1 MGCWHSSVL
10 PSLRNPS
17 RSLFGHRRFAGLCAS
32 TWIARHVWPSAL
44 PGNVVCHDLNTFP
57 SYTDWGSSTQ
67 VHRETTEEKK
77 ERIWRFETL
86 WTISTRLYVV
96 PRFRGLKSG
105 ARYDPSAMAFA
116 THTMLRSPTWYT
128 TRWERFD
135 RFSSR
140 LTPGVMEWKAKIIE
154 ALAALVWAMIS
165 WTKPEPLNKGDREAL
180 SVLVGHKAK

>member
-17 RSLFGHRRFAGLCAS
+17 RSLFGHRRFCAS

-67 VHRETTEEKK
+67 VHRETTEEKRK
-77 ERIWRFETL
+77 KIQDLKQTL
-86 WTISTRLYVV
+86 RTFSTRLYVV

-105 ARYDPSAMAFA
+105 ARYDPSAMALA

-128 TRWERFD
+128 TRCENASTGSARGSHLAWWNGRGK
-135 RFSSR
+135 SSR
-140 LTPGVMEWKAKIIE
+140 HLLHLLEQW
-154 ALAALVWAMIS
+154 
-165 WTKPEPLNKGDREAL
+165 
-180 SVLVGHKAK
+180 LVGQSPSL